1 MSMLIATLELSSAR
15 QRTRAA
21 GFDLLLD
28 ILLDLLDLRDL
39 NGILRLRC
47 P

>member
-21 GFDLLLD
+21 GFNLLLD
-28 ILLDLLDLRDL
+28 ILLDLRDL
-39 NGILRLRC
+39 NGSLRLRC